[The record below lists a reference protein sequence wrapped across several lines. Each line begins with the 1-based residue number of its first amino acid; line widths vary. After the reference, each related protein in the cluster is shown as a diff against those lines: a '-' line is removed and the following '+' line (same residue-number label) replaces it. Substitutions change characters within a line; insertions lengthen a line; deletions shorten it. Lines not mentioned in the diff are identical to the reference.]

1 MNRALYYALQWSW
14 GLVQNLAGFLCW
26 LAVSAGGASVRRY
39 RCRGAV
45 VTEWPRYDSMA
56 IGMFIFFGHWR
67 EEDRDRV
74 LAHEFGH
81 TIQSIILGP
90 LYLPVIGLPSLL
102 WAAVPAFSK
111 LRRRKKLSYYSFYTE
126 KWADRCGGVRKL
138 SPRSE

>member
-1 MNRALYYALQWSW
+1 MRRALYYALQWTW
-14 GLVQNLAGFLCW
+14 GLPQNIAGLLCM
-26 LAVSAGGASVRRY
+26 LIASTRGGGLRRY

-45 VTEWPRYDSMA
+45 VAEWDRYDSMSL
-56 IGMFIFFGHWR
+56 GMFILFGHWR
-67 EEDRDRV
+67 GADSDRV

-102 WAAVPAFSK
+102 WASVPAFSK
-111 LRRRKKLSYYSFYTE
+111 LRRKRSLSYYSFYTE

-138 SPRSE
+138 PPRR